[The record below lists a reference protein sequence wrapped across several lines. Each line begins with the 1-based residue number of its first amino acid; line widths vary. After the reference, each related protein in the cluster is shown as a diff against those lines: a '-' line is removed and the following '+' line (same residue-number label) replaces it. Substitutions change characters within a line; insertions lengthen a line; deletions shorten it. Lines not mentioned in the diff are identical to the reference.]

1 MLAFSNTNSDFW
13 RLPMNGKR
21 RIAVAGFQLALGGM
35 LSCSASDPNTIIG
48 GGGGGSG
55 SGNTAGA
62 AASGAGAS
70 STPGGAPSTSAGAG
84 GAPVESGAGAGGAP
98 ISGGAPPAAGS
109 GGASTAGSGGTT
121 PAGGS
126 AGASA
131 GAPSTSIC
139 TPSGNQF
146 DCNNVLSGMD
156 GYANKDAAN
165 GPSQGSDAIQLNC
178 QNSEAAPVIFKQQH
192 WHLTGP
198 GIDNAKSYKV
208 DLHFYGVVECKS
220 YIGGAGPASTDSE
233 LVSTTVNH
241 NLWMK
246 GAKDNAD
253 HWNTYAFTVTPQ
265 SSSAFAG
272 IGPQTMLPDPASTYV
287 LNMCPG
293 TKPEG
298 HFTYR
303 IDYAASITVPG
314 GSYINYIEYDTNC
327 RMITNCGA
335 ADASQSCNGPFN
347 IVQSVTQAVPNTNA
361 TFMQPMQNTAN
372 PPSGGQWWL
381 VDVTGVT
388 AM

>member
-1 MLAFSNTNSDFW
+1 MA
-13 RLPMNGKR
+13 GKQR
-21 RIAVAGFQLALGGM
+21 MALVGFQLALGGM

-48 GGGGGSG
+48 AGGAPA
-55 SGNTAGA
+55 NTAGA
-62 AASGAGAS
+62 APSGAGAS
-70 STPGGAPSTSAGAG
+70 TTPGGAPSTSAGAG
-84 GAPVESGAGAGGAP
+84 GAPVAAGAGGAP
-98 ISGGAPPAAGS
+98 MSGGAPPTGGSGGAAPVGGSGGAPAGGS
-109 GGASTAGSGGTT
+109 GGASGGAT
-121 PAGGS
+121 
-126 AGASA
+126 
-131 GAPSTSIC
+131 STSIC
-139 TPSGNQF
+139 TPSGAQF

-156 GYANKDAAN
+156 GYASKDPAN
-165 GPSQGSDAIQLNC
+165 GPSQGSDAIQFNC

-198 GIDNAKSYKV
+198 GIDNAKTYKV
-208 DLHFYGVVECKS
+208 DLHFYGVVECKT
-220 YIGGAGPASTDSE
+220 YVGGAGPASTDNE
-233 LVSTTVNH
+233 MVSTTVSH

-253 HWNTYAFTVTPQ
+253 HWNTYAFTVTPA

-272 IGPQTMLPDPASTYV
+272 IGPQTMLPDAANTYV
-287 LNMCPG
+287 LNQCPG
-293 TKPEG
+293 TKIEG

-327 RMITNCGA
+327 RMIANCGA
-335 ADASQSCNGPFN
+335 VDSAMSCNPPLN
-347 IVQSVTQAVPNTNA
+347 IVDTVMQAVPNTNA
-361 TFMQPMQNTAN
+361 TFPQPLQNTAN